1 VLCANDIASVLSCLA
16 DMTDHCNFLND
27 LAVFLEHLAVFLL
40 EIVVYSKKLQYIV
53 RHTTL

>member
-1 VLCANDIASVLSCLA
+1 MLCANDIASVLSCLA